1 MKKTIIATSI
11 IVILGA
17 GYTIASWYTG
27 SIIEN
32 NIDAKIT
39 QITNEINQYKNIP
52 DVNIQYSDYQKGV
65 FSTSFHLTVNSI
77 NLENNKTTIF
87 DDMVTI
93 YHGPFPWNEIKSAN
107 FSPKMAAFV
116 YKTSKESNEKLWLA
130 ADNKPFMTL
139 NSSIDYSENIKLTA
153 NNEPINYNDEET
165 GTNLQ
170 TTKNTLSISI
180 DNQLNNIVVKGD
192 VNQLTFKNQTNNIEI
207 KNLIFSNKVFKQSD
221 LSYQAEG
228 QFSIEDGIIGNILSN
243 SDSNCLKLNQLAIN
257 INATEQNKKL
267 TGTISASINS
277 LIFGQ
282 QDIGK
287 GEMLANYTFPT
298 NYDLIPDTNDESRV
312 NNWFVKLNKL
322 LWKNQQG
329 NLNASFALNI
339 ADNHIA
345 LNELDEDNLILAE
358 ANMHLPLKPLAYLIA
373 QISTYNK
380 SMPDSNDIESA
391 TKSIVL
397 ISNILLKNS
406 PIIDFNYDPI
416 DGIENGISVD
426 LYYSKNENQAR
437 LKGKTVTT
445 SEFWQALNDNKL
457 PHF

>member
-192 VNQLTFKNQTNNIEI
+192 VNQLTFKNQTNNIDI
-207 KNLIFSNKVFKQSD
+207 KNLFFSSKVFKQSN

-228 QFSIEDGIIGNILSN
+228 
-243 SDSNCLKLNQLAIN
+243 
-257 INATEQNKKL
+257 
-267 TGTISASINS
+267 
-277 LIFGQ
+277 
-282 QDIGK
+282 
-287 GEMLANYTFPT
+287 P
-298 NYDLIPDTNDESRV
+298 
-312 NNWFVKLNKL
+312 W
-322 LWKNQQG
+322 
-329 NLNASFALNI
+329 
-339 ADNHIA
+339 
-345 LNELDEDNLILAE
+345 
-358 ANMHLPLKPLAYLIA
+358 
-373 QISTYNK
+373 
-380 SMPDSNDIESA
+380 
-391 TKSIVL
+391 
-397 ISNILLKNS
+397 
-406 PIIDFNYDPI
+406 
-416 DGIENGISVD
+416 
-426 LYYSKNENQAR
+426 
-437 LKGKTVTT
+437 
-445 SEFWQALNDNKL
+445 
-457 PHF
+457 